1 MIRHIVFFSAKD
13 EAHIDQIIVGLSLL
27 TATPYARL
35 LEVARNRKTDQLG
48 NDIDIVV
55 YGEFDS
61 EAELAAYKAH
71 DLYQQSI
78 ERVRPLRELRFA
90 ADYDLSTDTP
100 FASTAG

>member
-13 EAHIDQIIVGLSLL
+13 EAHIHQIIEGLSLL
-27 TATPYARL
+27 STIPHARR

-61 EAELAAYKAH
+61 EVERAGPGCLDSAPLDLSGFLPGYAERGA
-71 DLYQQSI
+71 
-78 ERVRPLRELRFA
+78 LRFCRCVGRA
-90 ADYDLSTDTP
+90 
-100 FASTAG
+100 

>member
-13 EAHIDQIIVGLSLL
+13 EAHIDQIIEGLSLL
-27 TATPYARL
+27 TTIPHARR

-71 DLYQQSI
+71 DLYQGRLNGSD
-78 ERVRPLRELRFA
+78 RSASCGSRPTTM
-90 ADYDLSTDTP
+90 YQ
-100 FASTAG
+100 

>member
-13 EAHIDQIIVGLSLL
+13 EAYIDQILEGLSLL
-27 TATPYARL
+27 TTIPHASR
-35 LEVARNRKTDQLG
+35 LEVARNRKADQLG

-71 DLYQQSI
+71 DLYQESI
-78 ERVRPLRELRFA
+78 KRVRPLRELRFA
-90 ADYDLSTDTP
+90 ADYDVSAP
-100 FASTAG
+100 SACPAG